1 LAGVAAMR
9 RIVIGKMLIVVLW
22 LLYLVVGL
30 TQPSGNGG
38 SANGVAGTSRC
49 SQQPPTDMT
58 RGGHFASPRG
68 FRSTFSLAREAFVPT
83 PRSAD
88 YALAPARRTAQAR
101 PHRCRIPLDN

>member
-1 LAGVAAMR
+1 MR

-49 SQQPPTDMT
+49 SQQQPPTHMT
-58 RGGHFASPRG
+58 RGGHSASRRVSG
-68 FRSTFSLAREAFVPT
+68 STFSLARKAFVPT
-83 PRSAD
+83 LRSAD

>member
-1 LAGVAAMR
+1 MR

-30 TQPSGNGG
+30 TQPSGN
-38 SANGVAGTSRC
+38 ANGVAGTSRC
-49 SQQPPTDMT
+49 SQQQPPTDMT
-58 RGGHFASPRG
+58 RGGHSASRRVSG
-68 FRSTFSLAREAFVPT
+68 STFSLARKAFVPT
-83 PRSAD
+83 LRSAD